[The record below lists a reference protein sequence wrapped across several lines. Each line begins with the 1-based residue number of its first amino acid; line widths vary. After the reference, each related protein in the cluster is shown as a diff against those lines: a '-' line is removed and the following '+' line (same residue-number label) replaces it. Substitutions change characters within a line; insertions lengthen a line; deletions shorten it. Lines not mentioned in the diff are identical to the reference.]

1 MSRQADARPA
11 DARHAD
17 ARPLDAYT
25 AEHRKIARAFGA
37 NLQMLRTADGHSQE
51 SLARAARLHRTQ
63 ISFMERGLRAPGL
76 LIILI
81 LADALRVTPDV
92 LLECLPVPK
101 ERKPYRDIHREER
114 DPLAWMSPRVD
125 LPPPES
131 D

>member
-1 MSRQADARPA
+1 MGRQADARPV
-11 DARHAD
+11 
-17 ARPLDAYT
+17 DAYT

-37 NLQMLRTADGHSQE
+37 NVQMLRGTDGHSQE

-76 LIILI
+76 LTILI

-101 ERKPYRDIHREER
+101 ERKPFRDIHRAER
-114 DPLAWMSPRVD
+114 DALAWMSSGVV